1 MRPIRVGTRGSKL
14 ALAQTAMI
22 VRDLGA
28 LYPGVS
34 FDTVTIRTT
43 GDARVNVPFAA
54 VGTKGMFVKEIEEAL
69 LAGEIDFAVHSMKD
83 MPGELTDG
91 LSLAATPPRVDP
103 RDALVSPHRHIGDVP
118 EGGRVGTSSLRR
130 RAQLTALRPD
140 LQVEELRGNLDT
152 RLRKL
157 DEGLYDAILLACA
170 GLERLGYAD
179 RIRERLPVEQFV
191 PAPGQGALALEIRSG
206 DDKMRGLLSPLNDPS
221 TADAVRAER
230 AFQAALGA
238 GCTFPVGAHALIDGS
253 DIRFLAMMGGVN
265 GMERLQLERRS
276 PRSAAAELGRGA
288 AMEILE
294 RGGSRMLG
302 TGR

>member
-157 DEGLYDAILLACA
+157 DEGQYDAILLACA
-170 GLERLGYAD
+170 GLERLGFTD